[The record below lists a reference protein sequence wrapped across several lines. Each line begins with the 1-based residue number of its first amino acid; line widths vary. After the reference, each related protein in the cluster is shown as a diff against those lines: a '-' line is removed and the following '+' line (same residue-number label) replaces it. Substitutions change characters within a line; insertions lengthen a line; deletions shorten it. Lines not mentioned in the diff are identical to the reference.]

1 MPRAKRKFVGG
12 LAYHVLNRANG
23 RLRIF
28 RKPGDLGNRT
38 SALLR
43 GEESSQTYAV
53 DVLTNRYDESGA
65 YDVSCCYDNAG
76 NTIVDQDGY
85 QYFYDEACPGMFL
98 AGENRLVKI
107 EDSSSV
113 EVASHDYDTLG
124 RRIRVIDKSADPDV
138 TTLYYYNPV
147 LAQRVYWLEI
157 CCFVG
162 RNLRFGQLDN
172 AGNRD

>member
-1 MPRAKRKFVGG
+1 MDA
-12 LAYHVLNRANG
+12 
-23 RLRIF
+23 
-28 RKPGDLGNRT
+28 LGNRT
-38 SALLR
+38 GSQNLRDGTVSFTVDSA
-43 GEESSQTYAV
+43 
-53 DVLTNRYDESGA
+53 TNRYTSIGGNNIYHD
-65 YDVSCCYDNAG
+65 DAG
-76 NTIVDQDGY
+76 NMTTDKDDY
-85 QYFYDEACPGMFL
+85 KYFYDEACPGMFL